1 MIIKT
6 IAFGNWQEAFIE
18 SNIQNQVNVIF
29 SDDNNRGKTLLVQS
43 LMYCLGNSP
52 IFPVTFD
59 DYNHYFYVKAEVDR
73 SYIEIIRRRNNFSV
87 LYKEELK
94 IFDSASDFK
103 HFFDENIY
111 RLPRYV
117 SNGSLVVSDLSLF
130 FQLFFL
136 PQDKRNTSNTINHG
150 YTNKEDFIE
159 MIKSLAT
166 SDLSVP
172 DSNEIKRLKEQIV
185 LRKREISKLIRRN
198 KFSRENPD
206 LAERV
211 QVSIGNKRFEDLE
224 KELRDLNRQI
234 SLITNK
240 RNRELNRKIKL
251 ENLIDELNSLNKNI
265 EVGQVKCGDCGSNKI
280 VYTSGDLVFEIS
292 NDIVRKQ
299 ILKSISN
306 QIAQRSEMVA
316 SLSMELRELQGL
328 QKEKLEVVPVEV
340 ADLIISRDRIIEEAK
355 NDTEFVRL
363 QNEIQELEKNISHIE
378 SAIQVATKLGK
389 ELVDKIVIE
398 ARNNYKGI
406 DDTSSIYI
414 ESLFTKHNE
423 TYSGSEGQIFYY
435 SKLTAIASVLRIP
448 FPIVVDSFR
457 DGEISTDK
465 ERKMIDGF
473 ISLKKQVIITS
484 TLKAQEYTDKK
495 YNGINH
501 VNAIDY
507 SRIKPNHILSQEYA
521 DEFSK
526 ILKKFNLTF
535 IQN

>member
-52 IFPVTFD
+52 IFPATFD

-87 LYKEELK
+87 LYKEELT
-94 IFDSASDFK
+94 IFDSVSDFK

-117 SNGSLVVSDLSLF
+117 SNGSLIVSDLSLF

-166 SDLSVP
+166 SDLYVP
-172 DSNEIKRLKEQIV
+172 DSNEIKRLKEQIA

-198 KFSRENPD
+198 KFSHENPD

-211 QVSIGNKRFEDLE
+211 QVSIGNKRFENLE
-224 KELRDLNRQI
+224 KELRELNRQI

-299 ILKSISN
+299 ILKSISS

-328 QKEKLEVVPVEV
+328 HKEKLEVLPPEV
-340 ADLIISRDRIIEEAK
+340 ADIIISKDRIIEEAK
-355 NDTEFVRL
+355 NDTESVRL
-363 QNEIQELEKNISHIE
+363 QNEIQELEKEISQIE
-378 SAIQVATKLGK
+378 SAIQDAAKLGK
-389 ELVDKIVIE
+389 ELVDKIVVE
-398 ARNNYKGI
+398 ARNIYKGI
-406 DDTSSIYI
+406 DDTSSVYI

-465 ERKMIDGF
+465 ELKMINGF

-484 TLKAQEYTDKK
+484 TLKTQEYTDKK

-507 SRIKPNHILSQEYA
+507 SRIKPNRILSKDYA
-521 DEFSK
+521 NEFSK